1 MRAVLEVPSIPC
13 LDRDAAK
20 KECFSF
26 FWRVCVC
33 VCVFYLVG
41 VLLIYQSYE
50 LPEIDGIMYTYNNI

>member
-1 MRAVLEVPSIPC
+1 M
-13 LDRDAAK
+13 
-20 KECFSF
+20 
-26 FWRVCVC
+26 C